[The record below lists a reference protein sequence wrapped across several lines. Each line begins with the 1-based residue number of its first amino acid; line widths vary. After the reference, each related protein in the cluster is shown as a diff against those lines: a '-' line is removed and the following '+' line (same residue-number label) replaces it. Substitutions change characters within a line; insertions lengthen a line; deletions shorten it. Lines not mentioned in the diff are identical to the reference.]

1 MTPKQERFVAEYLI
15 DLNATQAAI
24 RAGYSEKTAYVIGH
38 ENLSKPE
45 ISAALAAA
53 QQKRAER
60 TEITQDRV
68 LQELARI
75 AFFDLRK
82 LYREDG
88 SLKAMHE
95 LDDDA
100 AAVLA
105 GVDVVEMAGG
115 AKIDAGEGI
124 SHVPMYTKKTK
135 IPDKV
140 AALGLAMRHL
150 GMLKD
155 KTELSGSLTLRT
167 LDQELASLNA
177 QRNAEGDSPVA

>member
-1 MTPKQERFVAEYLI
+1 MALTPKQERFVQEYLI

-24 RAGYSEKTAYVIGH
+24 RAGYSQRTASSIGE
-38 ENLSKPE
+38 ENLRKPE
-45 ISAALAAA
+45 ISAAIQAAKEA
-53 QQKRAER
+53 RSER
-60 TEITQDRV
+60 THITQDRV

-95 LDDDA
+95 LDDEA

-105 GVDVVEMAGG
+105 GVDVVETKGNAAMGG
-115 AKIDAGEGI
+115 EDGLR
-124 SHVPMYTKKTK
+124 HVPEFVKKVK

-150 GMLKD
+150 GMLRDKVEHTGKD
-155 KTELSGSLTLRT
+155 GKDLPSVAPIFQVNLSK
-167 LDQELASLNA
+167 
-177 QRNAEGDSPVA
+177 